1 MSNLAQRLI
10 TAFIAIPIVF
20 FLLWFNDFSRIGL
33 MCFIAGVGAWEWAGM
48 ASKM

>member
-20 FLLWFNDFSRIGL
+20 FLLWFSDYSR
-33 MCFIAGVGAWEWAGM
+33 VGA
-48 ASKM
+48 ASLSRRYP